1 MIASQVMRLLYC
13 LVYHRANETS
23 LPTYIYSVRLHV
35 APACVL
41 HIKAFFLDV
50 DIHHTQRPCCIFIL
64 QSRDIMNKL
73 RILGHRLGQKSE
85 IHIAK
90 AAIMRL
96 RYSKQKAVSYQRTW
110 IPKCEALKPAHRVN
124 LLEYW

>member
-13 LVYHRANETS
+13 LVYHWANETS

-35 APACVL
+35 EPVSVL
-41 HIKAFFLDV
+41 HIKAFVLPV

-64 QSRDIMNKL
+64 QSRDVRHKL
-73 RILGHRLGQKSE
+73 RILGRRLGQTSE

-96 RYSKQKAVSYQRTW
+96 RYSKQKAVPYQRTW
-110 IPKCEALKPAHRVN
+110 IPKYEAHKPAHRVN